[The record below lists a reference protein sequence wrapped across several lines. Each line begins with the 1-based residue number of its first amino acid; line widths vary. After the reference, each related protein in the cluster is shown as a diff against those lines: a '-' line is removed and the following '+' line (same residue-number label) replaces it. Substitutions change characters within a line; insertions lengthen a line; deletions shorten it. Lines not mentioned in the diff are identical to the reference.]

1 MNIVEGSST
10 SCCGEQL
17 KILEET
23 EEIDVEG
30 KNKSHTCYFELC
42 ATQKTE
48 CLTDVI
54 DNLISIG
61 DKLCGEENN
70 KTSL

>member
-10 SCCGEQL
+10 SCCG
-17 KILEET
+17 KT

-42 ATQKTE
+42 ATQKIE

-54 DNLISIG
+54 DYLISIG